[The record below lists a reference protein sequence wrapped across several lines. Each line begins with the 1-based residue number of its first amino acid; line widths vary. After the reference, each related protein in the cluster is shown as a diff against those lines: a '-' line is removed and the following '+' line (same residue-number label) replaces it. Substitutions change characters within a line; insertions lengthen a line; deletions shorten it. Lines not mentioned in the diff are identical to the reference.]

1 MVKKDVVSSRLDV
14 RTTDK
19 IDFLTFSSVGSMH
32 LIQMH
37 SKYFVTMRWLLRS
50 VVGQRESV

>member
-14 RTTDK
+14 RNH
-19 IDFLTFSSVGSMH
+19 DFLTLSSVGSMH

>member
-1 MVKKDVVSSRLDV
+1 MVKKDVVSSR
-14 RTTDK
+14 TSEK
-19 IDFLTFSSVGSMH
+19 IDFLTLSSVGSMH